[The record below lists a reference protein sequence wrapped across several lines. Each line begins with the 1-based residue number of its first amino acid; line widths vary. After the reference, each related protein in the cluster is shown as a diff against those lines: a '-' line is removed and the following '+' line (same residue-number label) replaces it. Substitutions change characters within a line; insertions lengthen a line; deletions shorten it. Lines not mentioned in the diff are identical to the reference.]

1 MDAISFLSDLLKL
14 TLAGLAVF
22 FVAWHF
28 IKDYLD
34 SIQNKRANELKKS
47 AQQHLFPLRLQAYER
62 LVLFLERIN
71 PTAMLVR
78 LHVSGVSA
86 REMQNI
92 ILSDIR
98 SEYQHNISQQL
109 YVSNQAWAIVRK
121 IKEDTIGMV
130 NSAAQG
136 LPENA
141 AGVELSK
148 VILNHLASVDDKNP
162 YEAALVLIKQD
173 IQQLF

>member
-1 MDAISFLSDLLKL
+1 
-14 TLAGLAVF
+14 
-22 FVAWHF
+22 
-28 IKDYLD
+28 
-34 SIQNKRANELKKS
+34 
-47 AQQHLFPLRLQAYER
+47 
-62 LVLFLERIN
+62 
-71 PTAMLVR
+71 MLVR